1 MPNRLASATSPY
13 LLQHADNPV
22 DWVEWGD
29 AAFAAAAGRSVPVLV
44 SVGYAAC
51 HWCHVMAHESFEDPA
66 TAAFMN
72 EHFVCVKVDRE
83 ERPDVDAVYMA
94 ATQAMTGSGGWP
106 MTVFT
111 TPTGEP
117 FFCGTYFP
125 PRRVRGMPSF
135 MEVLASV
142 AAAWTTRRDEVEASA
157 GIIAEALAER
167 PGGTAEP
174 VGGYEEMVGRAL
186 AGLVTTFDPRGGFGG
201 APKFPPSMVL
211 EWLLRHHAR
220 TGDVRALGMAEATLD
235 AMARGGMYDQLAG
248 GFARYSVDAAWVVP
262 HFEKM
267 LYDNALLLRV
277 YVHWWRAT
285 GSSLAHRVATETAQW
300 MLDELRTVE
309 GGFASS
315 LDADSEGREGAFYA
329 WSPAQLR
336 AVLGDDDGDWA
347 ADVLGVSDE
356 GTFEH
361 GTSVLQRRADPE
373 DTGRL
378 DDVRRRLRTDR
389 ERRPRPARDDKVV
402 SGWSGLAV
410 AALAEAGALLGRPEL
425 LDAAATAA
433 RFVHETHVRRAQDGS
448 ARLVR
453 ASRDGVAGTAPG
465 VLEDYAHVAE
475 GLLTLSAVTGDPA
488 WFEAAGELLETVLVH
503 FAAAD
508 GGLRDTAD
516 DETDAVVGRIRVLQ
530 DAADGPTPSGQA
542 AAAGALLTFAAL
554 TGSLRHREAAERAL
568 QGPLRLAARFARA
581 AGGALAVVE
590 AFLDGPREVAVV
602 GNREDPATHALHAA
616 ALRSTAPGLV
626 VATGEPGDDGPALLH
641 DRPLVG
647 GVPAAYVCRGFVCD
661 LPTTS
666 PDALARQLGR

>member
-1 MPNRLASATSPY
+1 MTNRLASATSPY
-13 LLQHADNPV
+13 LQQHAGNPV

-29 AAFAAAAGRSVPVLV
+29 AAFEEAAARGVPVLV

-125 PRRVRGMPSF
+125 PRRVRGTPSF
-135 MEVLASV
+135 TEVLASV
-142 AAAWTTRRDEVEASA
+142 AAAWTTRRGEVEESA

-167 PGGTAEP
+167 PAE
-174 VGGYEEMVGRAL
+174 GEEVEPSVVDRAL
-186 AGLVTTFDPRGGFGG
+186 TGLTTTFDAARGGFGG

-220 TGDVRALGMAEATLD
+220 TGDAQALAMAETTLD

-277 YVHWWRAT
+277 YLHAWRAT
-285 GSSLAHRVATETAQW
+285 GSALARRIATETAQW
-300 MLDELRTVE
+300 MLDELRTGE

-336 AVLGDDDGDWA
+336 EVLGDDDGAWA
-347 ADVLGVSDE
+347 AYVLGVTDE

-361 GTSVLQRRADPE
+361 GTSVLQRRADPT
-373 DTGRL
+373 DGGRF
-378 DDVRRRLRTDR
+378 DDVRARLRADR

-402 SGWSGLAV
+402 SGWNGLAV
-410 AALAEAGALLGRPEL
+410 AALAEAGGLLDRPDL
-425 LDAAATAA
+425 LDAATEAA
-433 RFVHETHVRRAQDGS
+433 RFLLETHARRAPDGS
-448 ARLVR
+448 VRLVR
-453 ASRDGVAGTAPG
+453 ASRDGAAGSAPG
-465 VLEDYAHVAE
+465 VLEDYAHVAD
-475 GLLTLSAVTGDPA
+475 GLLTLSAITGEQV
-488 WFEAAGELLETVLVH
+488 WFGAAGELLETALVH
-503 FAAAD
+503 FAATD

-516 DETDAVVGRIRVLQ
+516 DETDAVLGRIRALQ
-530 DAADGPTPSGQA
+530 DPADGPTPAGQS
-542 AAAGALLTFAAL
+542 AAAGALLTYAAL

-568 QGPLRLAARFARA
+568 RGPLGIATRFPRA
-581 AGGALAVVE
+581 AGAALAVVE
-590 AFLDGPREVAVV
+590 ALLDGPREVAVV
-602 GNREDPATHALHAA
+602 GRDGDPARRALHLA
-616 ALRSTAPGLV
+616 ALRSSAPGVV
-626 VATGEPGDDGPALLH
+626 VAVGEPGGDGLPLLR
-641 DRPLVG
+641 DRPLVS
-647 GVPAAYVCRGFVCD
+647 GVAAAYVCRGFVCD

-666 PDALARQLGR
+666 PDALARELGR

>member
-29 AAFAAAAGRSVPVLV
+29 AAFEEAAARGVPVLV

-66 TAAFMN
+66 TAAFLN

-125 PRRVRGMPSF
+125 PRPRAGDAVVHARCWRAWRRRGPRAGTRWRRAPGSSRRRSPSDRPRG
-135 MEVLASV
+135 S
-142 AAAWTTRRDEVEASA
+142 
-157 GIIAEALAER
+157 R
-167 PGGTAEP
+167 PGP
-174 VGGYEEMVGRAL
+174 SVVDDAL
-186 AGLVTTFDPRGGFGG
+186 AGLATTFDAARGGFGG

-220 TGDVRALGMAEATLD
+220 TGDARALAMAEATLD

-277 YVHWWRAT
+277 YVHAWRAT
-285 GSSLAHRVATETAQW
+285 GSPLAHRVATETAQW
-300 MLDELRTVE
+300 MLDELRTAE

-336 AVLGDDDGDWA
+336 DVLGDDDGTWA
-347 ADVLGVSDE
+347 AGVLGVTDE

-361 GTSVLQRRADPE
+361 GTSVLQRRADPT
-373 DTGRL
+373 DTERL
-378 DDVRRRLRTDR
+378 DDVRARLRAAR

-402 SGWSGLAV
+402 SGWNGLAV
-410 AALAEAGALLGRPEL
+410 AALAEAGALLDRPDL
-425 LDAAATAA
+425 LDAASAAA
-433 RFVHETHVRRAQDGS
+433 RFLLETHARRAPDGS
-448 ARLVR
+448 TRLVR
-453 ASRDGVAGTAPG
+453 ASRDGVAGSAPG
-465 VLEDYAHVAE
+465 VLEDYAHVAD

-488 WFEAAGELLETVLVH
+488 WFDAAGDLLETALVH

-516 DETDAVVGRIRVLQ
+516 DETDAVVGRIRTLQ
-530 DAADGPTPSGQA
+530 DPADGPTPSGQS
-542 AAAGALLTFAAL
+542 AAAGALLTYAAL

-568 QGPLRLAARFARA
+568 RGPLGIATRFPRA
-581 AGGALAVVE
+581 AGRRARG
-590 AFLDGPREVAVV
+590 G
-602 GNREDPATHALHAA
+602 
-616 ALRSTAPGLV
+616 
-626 VATGEPGDDGPALLH
+626 
-641 DRPLVG
+641 G
-647 GVPAAYVCRGFVCD
+647 GVPRRTA
-661 LPTTS
+661 
-666 PDALARQLGR
+666 

>member
-13 LLQHADNPV
+13 LQQHADNPV

-29 AAFAAAAGRSVPVLV
+29 AAFAEAAARGVPVLV

-51 HWCHVMAHESFEDPA
+51 HWCHVMAHESFEDPT

-125 PRRVRGMPSF
+125 PRPVQGMPSF
-135 MEVLASV
+135 PQVLASV

-157 GIIAEALAER
+157 GIITEALAER
-167 PGGTAEP
+167 PAAAEP
-174 VGGYEEMVGRAL
+174 VPPDVVDQAL
-186 AGLVTTFDPRGGFGG
+186 AGLAATFDPARGGFGG

-220 TGDVRALGMAEATLD
+220 TGDGHALHLAASTLD

-277 YVHWWRAT
+277 YLHAWRAT
-285 GSSLAHRVATETAQW
+285 GSALAHRVATETAQW
-300 MLDELRTVE
+300 MLDDLRTSE

-329 WSPAQLR
+329 WTPAQLR
-336 AVLGDDDGDWA
+336 AVLGDDDGAWA
-347 ADVLGVSDE
+347 AGMLAVTDE

-361 GTSVLQRRADPE
+361 GTSVLQRRTDPE
-373 DTGRL
+373 DSARL
-378 DDVRRRLRTDR
+378 DEARSRLRAHRDG
-389 ERRPRPARDDKVV
+389 RPRPARDDKVV
-402 SGWSGLAV
+402 SGWNGLAV
-410 AALAEAGALLGRPEL
+410 AALAEAGALLERPDL
-425 LDAAATAA
+425 ADAASSAA
-433 RFVHETHVRRAQDGS
+433 RFLLETHVRRAPDGS

-453 ASRDGVAGTAPG
+453 ASRDGTAGSAPG
-465 VLEDYAHVAE
+465 LLEDYAHVAD
-475 GLLTLSAVTGDPA
+475 GFLTLTAVTGDPA
-488 WFEAAGELLETVLVH
+488 WFEAAGDLLETVLGR

-530 DAADGPTPSGQA
+530 DPADGPTPAGQSA
-542 AAAGALLTFAAL
+542 AANALLTYAAL

-568 QGPLRLAARFARA
+568 RGPLGIAARFPR
-581 AGGALAVVE
+581 AGGAALAVAE

-602 GNREDPATHALHAA
+602 GPDGDPARDGLHRAV
-616 ALRSTAPGLV
+616 LRSTAPGVV
-626 VATGEPGDDGPALLH
+626 VAVGEPGGQSPPLLR
-641 DRPLVG
+641 DRPLVSG
-647 GVPAAYVCRGFVCD
+647 AAAAYVCRGFVCD
-661 LPTTS
+661 VPTTS
-666 PDALARQLGR
+666 ADDLARRLAR